1 MENNIWLKHLKELP
15 QTKAGMVQYLAS
27 DLFKGIGKRTA
38 EKLWTISENMLFLKL
53 WMTLRH

>member
-53 WMTLRH
+53 WMTLRR

>member
-1 MENNIWLKHLKELP
+1 MVETFKKLP